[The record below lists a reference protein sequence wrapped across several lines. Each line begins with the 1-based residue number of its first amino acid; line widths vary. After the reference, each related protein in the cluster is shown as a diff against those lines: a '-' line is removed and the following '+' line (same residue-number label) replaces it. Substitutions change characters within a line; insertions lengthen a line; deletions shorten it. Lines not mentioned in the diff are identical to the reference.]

1 MSSLECNSSSAS
13 LKKVG
18 VGKIKPINGRLIQ
31 ANIRLR
37 ANSKIDAFIYKD
49 SSSPIRNDDNTFG
62 SQTVEDSISQPLAD
76 FKVDFFNYVRLIEL
90 ATTIDPETGNPSLET
105 WKYYKLLV
113 FLVINFGQESAYALF
128 TPPDRPNSGSR
139 YVNVKCSSHL
149 TTRSVK
155 QTSRRAYND
164 AALQLS
170 LIHI

>member
-49 SSSPIRNDDNTFG
+49 SSSPIRNDDDTFG
-62 SQTVEDSISQPLAD
+62 SQTVEDSINQPLAD

-90 ATTIDPETGNPSLET
+90 ATTIDPETGMPLDAVPATASGMDGGTPVMEPDLESET
-105 WKYYKLLV
+105 MKPVELPKGGE
-113 FLVINFGQESAYALF
+113 I
-128 TPPDRPNSGSR
+128 
-139 YVNVKCSSHL
+139 
-149 TTRSVK
+149 
-155 QTSRRAYND
+155 
-164 AALQLS
+164 
-170 LIHI
+170 